1 MDVSLFHSSFAHS
14 TGGKC
19 IRKSQSKDAKQN
31 MDRVDYLKP
40 SFPADV
46 FTGTAA
52 YYFWYRVL

>member
-1 MDVSLFHSSFAHS
+1 
-14 TGGKC
+14 
-19 IRKSQSKDAKQN
+19 